1 METVTITSRLCDKVI
16 YPNKVYTTL
25 FHIYFLIMMP
35 AIIWIWVAVSVNC
48 LWCNSLNMGRIAF
61 ISMLM
66 LHVFNCSALVLIH
79 IKWRCIIKFYCF
91 DFILTLQD
99 KRNIRICALSV
110 KWYVVAFAAKKVR
123 KVLQKLARTI
133 ILSPNFIISFSKSCC
148 DRWSK

>member
-1 METVTITSRLCDKVI
+1 
-16 YPNKVYTTL
+16 
-25 FHIYFLIMMP
+25 
-35 AIIWIWVAVSVNC
+35 
-48 LWCNSLNMGRIAF
+48 MGRIAF

-79 IKWRCIIKFYCF
+79 IKWGCIIKFYCF

-110 KWYVVAFAAKKVR
+110 KLYVVAFAAKKVR

-133 ILSPNFIISFSKSCC
+133 ILSPNFIIEWHIFSFSKSCC